1 MASETR
7 LASKTD
13 SQVKEPKQYKVVM
26 YNDDFT
32 PMDFVVDVLKI
43 VFNKEHQEAVDIMML
58 VHKRDRAV
66 VGTYVYDI
74 AMTKTQEAMHLAREN
89 GYPFQVKVES

>member
-7 LASKTD
+7 LIFKTD

-32 PMDFVVDVLKI
+32 PMDFVVEILEMIFKQ
-43 VFNKEHQEAVDIMML
+43 EPQEAVELMMR
-58 VHKRDRAV
+58 VHTEGQAV
-66 VGTYVYDI
+66 VGWYFYDI
-74 AMTKTQEAMHLAREN
+74 AMTKTQEAIHLARQK
-89 GYPFQVKVES
+89 GYPFQVKVEL